1 MIYLFPTF
9 PMRSPDFD
17 PQALTGYPEIFKGWM
32 DRVEQATSI
41 HLNSF
46 KGAHFSG
53 VGDETLREQYL
64 CIAEGLAM
72 AQWARARL
80 APCAKSTS
88 YSMGIFAALVDANA
102 ISLEDALL
110 LAKMICREA
119 HGVSSGQS
127 WAVGVLLNFSD
138 SKVLALIKDYS
149 LAVEI
154 SDVYTQ
160 DTLLICGATDQVE
173 RALIIATDLGAQATR
188 LLPMSAPF
196 HTTYL
201 QKTEA
206 PIMDFLKTVEIKSP
220 SWPILSSL
228 TQKWLLTKQDILAE
242 LSCNVSRP
250 MNWMNTILTLASPD
264 SDGMIE
270 CGSSAK
276 LTESVKK
283 ILGQDANC
291 TGYLDFEGLHE

>member
-1 MIYLFPTF
+1 
-9 PMRSPDFD
+9 MRSPDFD

-102 ISLEDALL
+102 ISL
-110 LAKMICREA
+110 
-119 HGVSSGQS
+119 VSSGQS

-201 QKTEA
+201 QKTEE

>member
-1 MIYLFPTF
+1 
-9 PMRSPDFD
+9 MRSPDFD
-17 PQALTGYPEIFKGWM
+17 PASLADYSEIFEAWM
-32 DRVEQATSI
+32 DRVEQATSV
-41 HLNSF
+41 LPNSVED
-46 KGAHFSG
+46 ARSSSA
-53 VGDETLREQYL
+53 GDETLREQYL

-72 AQWARARL
+72 AQWSRERL
-80 APCAKSTS
+80 APCSKSTS
-88 YSMGIFAALVDANA
+88 YSMGIFTALVDANA

-119 HGVSSGQS
+119 HKVSSGQS
-127 WAVGVLLNFSD
+127 WAVGVLLNFSEL
-138 SKVLALIKDYS
+138 KVLALIKDHS

-173 RALIIATDLGAQATR
+173 KALAIATELGAQATR

-201 QKTEA
+201 QKTEES
-206 PIMDFLKTVEIKSP
+206 IRNFLETVEIKSP

-228 TQKWLLTKQDILAE
+228 TQKWLSTKQDILVE

-250 MNWMNTILTLASPD
+250 MNWMRTVLTAASTD
-264 SDGMIE
+264 SEEMIE
-270 CGSSAK
+270 CGSSSK

-283 ILGQDANC
+283 ILGQTANC
-291 TGYLDFEGLHE
+291 KSYLDFEGSHE